1 MGRDRFRRLSRS
13 IMKLLRNL
21 GVALTHRRRRNRLAR
36 RLDPKPQIVAQML
49 LLFRTILADGIV
61 REKEMNVFSDI
72 CGRQFGV
79 LSEEMTALHS
89 YLERWQRRDDAEAHI
104 ASLSQL
110 PTEQRRRLVDLMM
123 EIASAPSDG
132 EAEPGKSS
140 RQAQIFISDAR
151 TALGL
156 SSQEWQPAPVQN
168 HQKA

>member
-1 MGRDRFRRLSRS
+1 
-13 IMKLLRNL
+13 MKLLRNL

-132 EAEPGKSS
+132 EAEPGKS
-140 RQAQIFISDAR
+140 DAR

-156 SSQEWQPAPVQN
+156 SLQEWQPAPVQN